1 MIVDTSQGIQG
12 WADLI
17 ETTLSE
23 MGFSLSHVLL
33 THWHGD
39 HSLGVPQL
47 IALYPDL
54 AGSIYKHSPDRDQ
67 QPIVDGQIF
76 RVEGATVR
84 AVHTPGHSHDHMCFI
99 VEEDNAMLT
108 GDNILGHGST
118 AVEEMSTYM
127 KTLRK
132 MQAYDCQLGYPAHGT
147 VIKDLRTKLMGE
159 LAQKIRRE
167 RQVLRALEQSKTRD
181 RMAGKEKPQGLTVSE
196 LVSAIHGRGLDEEV
210 RKLAV
215 EPFIDEVLRK
225 LAEDGAVAFRLRGG
239 KKKWSTL

>member
-1 MIVDTSQGIQG
+1 MGEGGYRQINKSLNICAFEDYLTSQMSNLPFIPDVEQ
-12 WADLI
+12 I
-17 ETTLSE
+17 SPRVIR
-23 MGFSLSHVLL
+23 VL
-33 THWHGD
+33 
-39 HSLGVPQL
+39 
-47 IALYPDL
+47 
-54 AGSIYKHSPDRDQ
+54 
-67 QPIVDGQIF
+67 GQNPGKIF
-76 RVEGATVR
+76 TVEGATVR

-132 MQAYDCQLGYPAHGT
+132 MQAQDCQIGYPAHGT
-147 VIKDLRTKLMGE
+147 VIKDLRTKITGE

-181 RMAGKEKPQGLTVSE
+181 RMAGKDKPQGLTVSE

>member
-1 MIVDTSQGIQG
+1 
-12 WADLI
+12 
-17 ETTLSE
+17 

-54 AGSIYKHSPDRDQ
+54 VDRIYKHSPDRDQ

-84 AVHTPGHSHDHMCFI
+84 AVHTPGHSHDHMCFV

-118 AVEEMSTYM
+118 AVEEMGTYM

-132 MQAYDCQLGYPAHGT
+132 MQAYDCKLGYPAHGT
-147 VIKDLRTKLMGE
+147 VIEDLRIKITGE
-159 LAQKIRRE
+159 LAQKMRRE
-167 RQVLRALEQSKTRD
+167 RQVLRALEQAKNRD
-181 RMAGKEKPQGLTVSE
+181 RLAGKDKPQGLTVTE

-215 EPFIDEVLRK
+215 EPFIEEVLRK

-239 KKKWSTL
+239 KKKWTTL